1 MVLAIAIL
9 YFILFSI
16 LAYKNFKTAIGFFI
30 ILLPSYF
37 IRFNIGPLPTT
48 LLEWSFG
55 ALFLVWLLRY
65 AKNDWTEI
73 KKFYGERYYLCW
85 ATVVF
90 LGFSI
95 LGVFI
100 SSQPIKS
107 LGLWRAYFLEPVLF
121 FILLIARRTQMNK
134 NDLVWFLSLSTISVS
149 AVAILQKIT
158 GEPILTSLIKSDLH
172 GRVTSFF
179 TSPNAVGLYLAPVI
193 PFIVY
198 GLNEIKRKKYY
209 LIILMLAILA
219 LMFSFSAGALI
230 ALGVAFLLTVFLLG
244 YKKLTVVVLLFICLS
259 VLVFAPVRQSLLFQ
273 NQSGQNR
280 LILWEYTW
288 NYLNKDLNNFI
299 FGAGI
304 GQFFKKIQKPV
315 NDFKKIEPL
324 IYPHNLFLNFWSEI
338 GLFGTVFFGAIY
350 IMAAIASWKIFEQKK
365 YFGVAILSVLVV
377 FFIHGLVD
385 VPYFKNDLSF
395 LWWILLAIIA
405 I

>member
-1 MVLAIAIL
+1 MILAIAIL
-9 YFILFSI
+9 YFVLFSL

-30 ILLPSYF
+30 MLLPSYF

-55 ALFLVWLLRY
+55 ALFLVWFLHY
-65 AKNDWTEI
+65 AKDDFAEI
-73 KKFYGERYYLCW
+73 KKFYSERYYLCW
-85 ATVVF
+85 IVAVF
-90 LGFSI
+90 LGFTT
-95 LGVFI
+95 LGIFI
-100 SSQPIKS
+100 SSEPVKS
-107 LGLWRAYFLEPVLF
+107 LGLWRAYFLEPILF
-121 FILLIARRTQMNK
+121 FILLLARRK
-134 NDLVWFLSLSTISVS
+134 EVSKSDLVWWLSLSTISVS
-149 AVAILQKIT
+149 VVAILQKIT
-158 GEPILTSLIKSDLH
+158 GEPILTSLIKSDIH

-198 GLNEIKRKKYY
+198 GLNETRRRRYY
-209 LIILMLAILA
+209 LVILILAILA
-219 LMFSFSAGALI
+219 LAFSFSAGAII
-230 ALGVAFLLTVFLLG
+230 ALGVAFLLAVFLLG
-244 YKKLTVVVLLFICLS
+244 YKKLTVVMVLLGCLAG
-259 VLVFAPVRQSLLFQ
+259 LVFVPIRQSLLFQ

-280 LILWEYTW
+280 LVLWGYTW
-288 NYLNKDLNNFI
+288 DYLNKNSNNFI
-299 FGAGI
+299 FGTGI

-338 GLFGTVFFGAIY
+338 GLFGMMLFVTIY
-350 IMAAIASWKIFEQKK
+350 IIAAKVSLKIFKQEK
-365 YFGVAILSVLVV
+365 YFGIAVLSAIII

-395 LWWILLAIIA
+395 LWWVLLAIIA